1 MTMIQHTHLLL
12 KKKNQ
17 CGFTLIELMIVIV
30 IVAILAAIAIPS
42 YQVYIRKANL
52 AQAQQ
57 EMQKIAEQLSRHK
70 ARNFSYK
77 GFDASYMYK
86 DEQTVLSSSFDTL
99 KQKLNLPLN
108 SSVSNYT
115 LSIMGLSIEEVEG
128 GGIKTNETLL
138 TNDSVSNLGQSWVIK
153 AESKD
158 LKNYD
163 ILINSAGMRCMNKT
177 DRTKITNISCG
188 TKEEGSESW

>member
-108 SSVSNYT
+108 SSVSTVSYT
-115 LSIMGLSIEEVEG
+115 HL
-128 GGIKTNETLL
+128 TLP
-138 TNDSVSNLGQSWVIK
+138 TS
-153 AESKD
+153 D
-158 LKNYD
+158 LV
-163 ILINSAGMRCMNKT
+163 
-177 DRTKITNISCG
+177 
-188 TKEEGSESW
+188 

>member
-1 MTMIQHTHLLL
+1 MTMIQHVHLLL
-12 KKKNQ
+12 EKKNQ
-17 CGFTLIELMIVIV
+17 RGFTLIELMVVVV
-30 IVAILAAIAIPS
+30 IVAIFVAIAIPS
-42 YQVYIRKANL
+42 YQVYIRKADL

-86 DEQTVLSSSFDTL
+86 DEKSVLSSNFDTL
-99 KQKLNLPLN
+99 KQKLNLPLD
-108 SSVSNYT
+108 SPASNYT
-115 LSIMGLSIEEVEG
+115 LSIKGLFIEELG
-128 GGIKTNETLL
+128 GVTQTKETLL
-138 TNDSVSNLGQSWVIK
+138 NDKNASNLGQSWVIK
-153 AESKD
+153 AESTD

-163 ILINSAGMRCMNKT
+163 ILINSTGIRCMNKT

-188 TKEEGSESW
+188 TKEEGSELW